1 MVSITVSSVQN
12 KVYLYKKTKNKTK
25 KRIIYFCNKKIEF
38 KNEVDLYLI
47 FKLDGKPFTPSVHQ
61 ENTSLLN

>member
-25 KRIIYFCNKKIEF
+25 KRIISFCIKKIEF
-38 KNEVDLYLI
+38 KNEVDL
-47 FKLDGKPFTPSVHQ
+47 
-61 ENTSLLN
+61 